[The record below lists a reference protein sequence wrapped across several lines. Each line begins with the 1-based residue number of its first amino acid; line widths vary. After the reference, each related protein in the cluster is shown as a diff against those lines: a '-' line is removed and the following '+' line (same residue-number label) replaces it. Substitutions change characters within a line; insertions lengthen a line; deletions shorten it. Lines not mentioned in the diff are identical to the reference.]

1 MAISPRPLRQ
11 PGEQAPEIQL
21 NPPIGLFNICSLVI
35 SIRDCAGRA
44 AGLGTLETRQTFGCG
59 RFSSCVS
66 HWVNMRTERRAFA
79 TRGKTR

>member
-1 MAISPRPLRQ
+1 MRQ
-11 PGEQAPEIQL
+11 PGEQTPGIQL
-21 NPPIGLFNICSLVI
+21 NPPIGLVDICSLVI
-35 SIRDCAGRA
+35 SIRDCAGMA
-44 AGLGTLETRQTFGCG
+44 AGRGTLETRQTFGCD